1 MASPKSASS
10 ARAMAASQRQTF
22 SGLRQATSNLQGFS
36 PRGQLNGSQKTS
48 VSVNVQDSDE
58 EMTPRAGQSSMD
70 PEDRGFDPSTVPREC
85 TDTCWIIP
93 FIICFG
99 IFIFVC
105 SDALSKG
112 DLSNLVR
119 LPDLNGH
126 LCGQG
131 INRDKPFLY
140 FCMQQDSQWVF
151 QGNDKR
157 LDMANPVCVGICPGT
172 YNTSTRCWLPLNQ
185 SYAWVQDY
193 PTQPFIGFL
202 CRPSR
207 KFTSSLSDQFMRFVE
222 TAPPVASFSM
232 IIRAWEALV
241 WVAVI
246 ALVFSYLFIAAL
258 SFCAP
263 CLVLAGVLIV
273 ITASFATSAYLFWCS
288 RNDAQRTDLCG
299 TSEGASAQDQLAA
312 WVMMVIGFVFL
323 WMGCQ
328 MSAWM
333 ETAVKCISWS
343 CKCIL
348 ATPSLCLLPPTT
360 LALRGVSLY
369 GFLYVAFLVASRGI
383 SKYKWATQSSLS
395 NYSLEAHWSE
405 QALDLSPIEWLCLF
419 GTICMG
425 IWVQGVITAWT
436 HFVQVYTS
444 QMWYFSGGIRG
455 TGAAPTLSV
464 FRAGWVGARYHLG
477 SLIGGG
483 LKLVLSMPFRL
494 TLGWI
499 LAATHNEYNPVG
511 YMLGGCCDSCL
522 GCYKR
527 FLMLLN
533 RNAYMDVSLQ
543 ASPFDE
549 AAQHVKSILSMEHE
563 ASALALLNGATW
575 LFQIVGLAS
584 IASIGHLVVS
594 FEIQAMDRLHNLRS
608 PDYVQQPTLLCL
620 AGALLAIFIAFPF
633 MMLFDIVSDS
643 ILYCRTV
650 QKMRHQA
657 ATSLKNQAVEQI
669 DRACGSRINGLLS
682 GMVGCH
688 CAGRDRPA
696 EEEWGLLSKMS
707 LSTTTSPEVRSFQ
720 KDVVP
725 SRAGGGATTSNSSW
739 RTTGLPP
746 KALMR

>member
-1 MASPKSASS
+1 
-10 ARAMAASQRQTF
+10 
-22 SGLRQATSNLQGFS
+22 
-36 PRGQLNGSQKTS
+36 
-48 VSVNVQDSDE
+48 
-58 EMTPRAGQSSMD
+58 
-70 PEDRGFDPSTVPREC
+70 
-85 TDTCWIIP
+85 
-93 FIICFG
+93 
-99 IFIFVC
+99 
-105 SDALSKG
+105 
-112 DLSNLVR
+112 
-119 LPDLNGH
+119 
-126 LCGQG
+126 
-131 INRDKPFLY
+131 
-140 FCMQQDSQWVF
+140 
-151 QGNDKR
+151 
-157 LDMANPVCVGICPGT
+157 MANPVCVGICPGT

-185 SYAWVQDY
+185 TYKWVQDY

-207 KFTSSLSDQFMRFVE
+207 KFTSSLSDQFMRFVQ

-232 IIRAWEALV
+232 IIKAWESLV
-241 WVAVI
+241 WVAFV

-299 TSEGASAQDQLAA
+299 TSEGASGQDQVAA
-312 WVMMVIGFVFL
+312 WAMMVVGFVFL

-348 ATPSLCLLPPTT
+348 ATPSLCLLPPIT
-360 LALRGVSLY
+360 LALRGVSLW
-369 GFLYVAFLVASRGI
+369 GFLYVAFMLASRGI
-383 SKYKWATQSSLS
+383 SKYDWATQSSRS
-395 NYSLEAHWSE
+395 SYASEAHWAD
-405 QALDLSPIEWLCLF
+405 QALDLSPVEWLCLF
-419 GTICMG
+419 GTIFMG

-436 HFVQVYTS
+436 HFAQLYTS

-455 TGAAPTLSV
+455 TGAAPALSV
-464 FRAGWVGARYHLG
+464 FRAGWVGLRYHLG

-483 LKLVLSMPFRL
+483 LKLMIAMPFRL

-511 YMLGGCCDSCL
+511 YMVGGCCDSCL
-522 GCYKR
+522 TCYKR
-527 FLMLLN
+527 AFMLMN

-543 ASPFDE
+543 ATPFDQ
-549 AAQHVKSILSMEHE
+549 AAEHVKNILAMEHE

-575 LFQIVGLAS
+575 LFQLVGLAS
-584 IASIGHLVVS
+584 IASIGHLVTS
-594 FEIQAMDRLHNLRS
+594 FEIQVMDRLHNIQS
-608 PDYVQQPTLLCL
+608 PDYIQQPELLCL
-620 AGALLAIFIAFPF
+620 AGAFLALLVSFPF

-643 ILYCRTV
+643 ILYCRTI

-657 ATSLKNQAVEQI
+657 ASTFKSQAVAEI

-682 GMVGCH
+682 GMVSCH

-707 LSTTTSPEVRSFQ
+707 LSTAATPPELKPRNQ
-720 KDVVP
+720 KDAGQ
-725 SRAGGGATTSNSSW
+725 SRSSSGAPHTSW
-739 RTTGLPP
+739 MTTGLPG
-746 KALMR
+746 KASMR